1 MRVSRNVLNTY
12 IWEPKGVDSVT
23 VWRGWYTV
31 DGEESDVIRGL
42 AQQDLDTTVAEDV
55 VRGKRPTWYDVTW
68 LQTWPIGPGPQMWRE
83 QRTLHSE
90 FDALG
95 KASAGLSSFAS
106 CSTPELRR
114 PAPLAGRPFGFL
126 CCLCL
131 IKHLAS
137 LASSAPRA

>member
-1 MRVSRNVLNTY
+1 MLNTY

-55 VRGKRPTWYDVTW
+55 VLVESVQRGMMSRGYK
-68 LQTWPIGPGPQMWRE
+68 PGPLVLDPKMWRE

-95 KASAGLSSFAS
+95 K
-106 CSTPELRR
+106 
-114 PAPLAGRPFGFL
+114 LAL
-126 CCLCL
+126 D
-131 IKHLAS
+131 
-137 LASSAPRA
+137 